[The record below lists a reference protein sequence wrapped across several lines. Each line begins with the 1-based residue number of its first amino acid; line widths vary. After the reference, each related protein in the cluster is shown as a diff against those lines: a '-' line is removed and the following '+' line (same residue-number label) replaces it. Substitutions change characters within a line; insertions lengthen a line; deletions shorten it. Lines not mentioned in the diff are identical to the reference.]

1 MQVSMQMTVSEVEWL
16 AIENA
21 DRVDGFAV
29 DGDRMEAWAT
39 ERGIVLFNPRDSEY
53 RQLIEQQDA

>member
-1 MQVSMQMTVSEVEWL
+1 MKVSMQMTASEVEWL

-29 DGDRMEAWAT
+29 DGDRMEVVPVYG
-39 ERGIVLFNPRDSEY
+39 E
-53 RQLIEQQDA
+53 